1 MTISTDPRAEALDR
15 LPVREA
21 VPELLRA
28 LDDRGVAVLCAP
40 PGTGKTTLVPLVLAG
55 LVGGGPVRRVLV
67 AEPRRIAARA
77 AARRMAWLLGE
88 RPGGK
93 VGFTVRG
100 ERQAGRG
107 TVVEVVTTGVLLQRL
122 QRDQELAGV
131 DVVVLDECHER
142 HLDADTA
149 AAFLLDVRA
158 ALRPDLWLIATSATT
173 DAEGWARLLGDG
185 GTDGSGSECGDGRPG
200 KPAPVVSAP
209 GVSHPVEVVWAPP
222 ERPVR
227 PPHGMRVDPAL
238 LDHVAAVVRRA
249 LREREG
255 DVLCFLPG
263 VGEIARVAGKLGGLD
278 GTEVLQVH
286 GRAPAA
292 VQEAVLSGADGGR
305 RRVVLATSVAES
317 SLTVPGVRIV
327 VDCGLAREPRMD
339 HARGLSA
346 LTTVRASR
354 AAARQRAGR
363 AGREAPGVVY
373 RCWPEAEDAR
383 LPRFPSPEI
392 AGADLT
398 AFALQTACWGD
409 PDASGLALLDPPPAG
424 AMTAARETL
433 TAIGAVDTAG
443 RATER
448 GTRMARLGLHPR
460 LARALV
466 DGAKEVGARRAAE
479 VVALLS
485 EEPPREYG
493 DDLTA
498 AWRTARHGGDPYA
511 TRWRQEARR
520 LERALTP
527 EASARPDSARGGD
540 GPGRG
545 EDGSARGGGGPG
557 RGGDLRGGDGPGR
570 GGDGLGRGGDLRG
583 GDGPA
588 RGEDCLGR
596 GENGPARGGGG
607 PGRSGDLRGGDG
619 PARRGDGPR
628 RGEDGPARGG
638 DGPGRGGD
646 DPAHSGGGPARRG
659 DGPGRGSDLRG
670 DGPAHGSG
678 GPSRGGDGPGRGG
691 DPRGG
696 GGPARRG
703 DGPRG
708 GDNLPTRG
716 SDLRGGDGPA
726 RGGDGPHDGDN
737 GPARGGGPHGG
748 DSLPARGSGG
758 PHGDDAVAGLMAALA
773 FPERVARRRGERAYL
788 MAAGTGA
795 ELADGSR
802 LGGAPWLAVAVADR
816 PVAAAS
822 ARVRLAAVTDEGTAR
837 AAAAAL
843 ASEGEEVRWADGD
856 VLAHQVARLGAIELV
871 SRPLTDPDPE
881 QVRRALLEGLRREG
895 TGLLRWSAQA
905 TAVRQ
910 RMAFLHRELGGA
922 WPDVSDAALLDRA
935 DEWLGSE
942 LARARGRAD
951 LGRVDAG
958 QALARLLPW
967 ATGEAARF
975 EELAPERIEVPSGSR
990 VRLDY
995 GADRPVLA
1003 VKLQELF
1010 GWQEAPRI
1018 AGGRVPL
1025 LVHLLSPAGRP
1036 AAVTADLAS
1045 FWKDGYRSVRAELR
1059 GRYPKHPWPED
1070 PTTAEPTRRT
1080 NTRRGR

>member
-158 ALRPDLWLIATSATT
+158 TLRPDLRLIAASATT

-185 GTDGSGSECGDGRPG
+185 GTGGGGVEDGGVNGGGSEDSGADGGGSGGSGADGSGSERWDGRPG

-278 GTEVLQVH
+278 GAEVLQVH

-292 VQEAVLSGADGGR
+292 VQEAVLSRADGGR

-409 PDASGLALLDPPPAG
+409 PDTSGLALLDPPPAG

-460 LARALV
+460 LARALI

-493 DDLTA
+493 DDLAA

-520 LERALTP
+520 LEHALPP
-527 EASARPDSARGGD
+527 ETSARPGTARG
-540 GPGRG
+540 
-545 EDGSARGGGGPG
+545 
-557 RGGDLRGGDGPGR
+557 
-570 GGDGLGRGGDLRG
+570 
-583 GDGPA
+583 
-588 RGEDCLGR
+588 
-596 GENGPARGGGG
+596 
-607 PGRSGDLRGGDG
+607 
-619 PARRGDGPR
+619 
-628 RGEDGPARGG
+628 
-638 DGPGRGGD
+638 
-646 DPAHSGGGPARRG
+646 
-659 DGPGRGSDLRG
+659 
-670 DGPAHGSG
+670 
-678 GPSRGGDGPGRGG
+678 
-691 DPRGG
+691 
-696 GGPARRG
+696 G

-708 GDNLPTRG
+708 GDNG
-716 SDLRGGDGPA
+716 
-726 RGGDGPHDGDN
+726 
-737 GPARGGGPHGG
+737 
-748 DSLPARGSGG
+748 PARGSGG
-758 PHGDDAVAGLMAALA
+758 PHGDDAVAGLIAALA

-837 AAAAAL
+837 TAAAAL

-856 VLAHQVARLGAIELV
+856 VLARRVARLGAIELV
-871 SRPLTDPDPE
+871 SRPLTDPDP
-881 QVRRALLEGLRREG
+881 QLVRRALLEGLRREG

-1070 PTTAEPTRRT
+1070 PTTAEATRRT
-1080 NTRRGR
+1080 NTRRSR